1 MSCLD
6 KTKYW
11 GRFILLFSCSN
22 ILPEKLS
29 VVNTRMIDGT
39 GEILHDSKGGAKEK
53 RWVNKKNLARKLEE
67 LFLIARKEAPDV
79 ISDSGLFALS
89 HCADHLIFKH
99 CPNHSEDKHLVRADF
114 CKNRLCPVCN
124 WRKSLKMYGQMT
136 EIVEKMTTDRADL
149 RFIFLTLTVE
159 NPEGQDLSATIDAMN
174 EGFTLLTN
182 RSKTL
187 AATKAVK
194 KNILGWFK
202 SLEITYN
209 AKTNKYHP
217 HFHVVLAVPDS
228 YFTRG
233 FLTTAKWVKLWRACM
248 KLDYDPIVHV
258 QAADMTDKGAV
269 CEITKYA
276 TKGEYLINCPDDQAA
291 AAVTVLANSLRNR
304 RLVGFG
310 GIFRDVRKFLKQD
323 DIETGDLVHVAGDDP
338 DGDTCKICG
347 SKMLEH
353 LYTWRMGAYIC

>member
-1 MSCLD
+1 
-6 KTKYW
+6 
-11 GRFILLFSCSN
+11 LLFSCKTS
-22 ILPEKLS
+22 LAEKFPR
-29 VVNTRMIDGT
+29 VNTLIDGT
-39 GEILHDSKGGAKEK
+39 GEILQDFKDGKKEK
-53 RWVNKKNLARKLEE
+53 PWKEKKVLVEKLEE
-67 LFLIARKEAPDV
+67 LFRIAKEGDPCV
-79 ISDSGLFALS
+79 ISDSGLYSLS
-89 HCADHLIFKH
+89 HCGSYLTFNH
-99 CPNHSEDKHLVRADF
+99 CPNHSEEKRLIRADF
-114 CKNRLCPVCN
+114 CKNRLCPMCN

-149 RFIFLTLTVE
+149 RFIFLTLTVK

-174 EGFTLLTN
+174 EGFKLLVDK
-182 RSKTL
+182 SKNL
-187 AATKAVK
+187 AASKAVK

-209 AKTNKYHP
+209 AKDDTYHP

-233 FLTTAKWVKLWRACM
+233 FTTTAKWVKLWRACM
-248 KLDYDPIVHV
+248 KLDYDPIVHT
-258 QAADMTDKGAV
+258 QSADMSQKGAL

-276 TKGEYLINCPDDQAA
+276 TKGEYLMNCPDQQAA
-291 AAVTVLANSLRNR
+291 AAVAVLANSLRNR

-323 DIETGDLVHVAGDDP
+323 DIEDGDLVHVAGDDP
-338 DGDTCKICG
+338 EGDTCKICG
-347 SKMLEH
+347 AKMLEH